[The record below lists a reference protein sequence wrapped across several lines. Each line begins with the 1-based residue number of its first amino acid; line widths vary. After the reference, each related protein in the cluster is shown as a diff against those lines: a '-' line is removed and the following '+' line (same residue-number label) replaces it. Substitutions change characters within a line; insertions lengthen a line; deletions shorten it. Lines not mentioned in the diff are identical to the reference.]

1 MVDPH
6 IGLISYQQALLQR
19 LIQPSRCKTHPE
31 LTVLFDDVPGGKR
44 LTYALMDG
52 LKIKATAVY
61 VMNGTEGKMPY
72 FQVGYAV
79 AEDCRGQ
86 GVAQETL
93 RASINEIG
101 AGFRNSIPEFYIEAV
116 VPKSNIASMHIAQKI
131 IGGTPE
137 EITDKESG
145 ELSVRYTML
154 VGGK

>member
-1 MVDPH
+1 VLYLVAQ
-6 IGLISYQQALLQR
+6 LI
-19 LIQPSRCKTHPE
+19 
-31 LTVLFDDVPGGKR
+31 TVLFDDVPGGKR
-44 LTYALMDG
+44 LTYSLMDG